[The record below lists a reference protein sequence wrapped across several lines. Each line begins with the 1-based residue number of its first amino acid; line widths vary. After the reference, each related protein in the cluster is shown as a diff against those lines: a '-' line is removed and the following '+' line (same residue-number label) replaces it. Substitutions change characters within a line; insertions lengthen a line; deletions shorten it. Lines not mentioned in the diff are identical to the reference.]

1 MSTEILIETLTDCVI
16 GDCVVTKVISIRPN
30 PELRARLEYLAKAT
44 DRDLTWFVVRALE
57 AQLPEF
63 EKELELQLKALKI
76 VRKEQGQEGTR
87 ARSLPPLMVESEKAF
102 LNEPRTEKKS
112 GTRYKPA
119 TE

>member
-1 MSTEILIETLTDCVI
+1 MSTEILIETTEERVL

-30 PELRARLEYLAKAT
+30 PEMRARLEYLAKVT

-63 EKELELQLKALKI
+63 ERELELQQKALKI

-87 ARSLPPLMVESEKAF
+87 ARALPPLMVESEKVSA
-102 LNEPRTEKKS
+102 PRTEKKT
-112 GTRYKPA
+112 GARYK
-119 TE
+119 